1 MATEMQE
8 SPASAAN
15 TLYRSH
21 GVSYQEPKEFMPGAM
36 YSQAGV
42 ATEEQAAGVDLAS
55 VGNAE
60 ELMERVDAPPPP
72 APGPEQAETAQEPPR
87 AEPEAAAY
95 VPIPQHER
103 NWMYNLQGWR
113 LYAAMTGGYALVGA
127 VLGYSHA
134 RKAEEFFRNMRT

>member
-1 MATEMQE
+1 MQE
-8 SPASAAN
+8 SAASAAN

-42 ATEEQAAGVDLAS
+42 ATEEQPAGVDLAS

-60 ELMERVDAPPPP
+60 ELMERVDPPPLLD
-72 APGPEQAETAQEPPR
+72 QAETSRLVEEAGHREPSSN
-87 AEPEAAAY
+87 
-95 VPIPQHER
+95 IPPQYEL
-103 NWMYNLQGWR
+103 NWMYSMRGWR
-113 LYAAMTGGYALVGA
+113 LYAAFIAGYATIGA

-134 RKAEEFFRNMRT
+134 EKAEKFFRNART